1 MSAAQSIIEK
11 IASLPADKQQEIFDF
26 IEFIAIRHQKTTA
39 KTSFQQE
46 WSESTFAQ
54 FSMQQAMRG
63 LEDESV
69 IYTDDDLKEHW
80 L

>member
-11 IASLPADKQQEIFDF
+11 IASLPADKQQEWPD
-26 IEFIAIRHQKTTA
+26 
-39 KTSFQQE
+39 
-46 WSESTFAQ
+46 STFAQ

-63 LEDESV
+63 LEDETV